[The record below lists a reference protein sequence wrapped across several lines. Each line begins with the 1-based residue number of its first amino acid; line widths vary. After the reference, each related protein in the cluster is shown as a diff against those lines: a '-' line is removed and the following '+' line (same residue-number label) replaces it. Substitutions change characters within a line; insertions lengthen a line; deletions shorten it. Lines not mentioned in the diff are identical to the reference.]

1 MWCRNQIER
10 LYDNKYA
17 LDLSNSLFFD
27 VYPNIN
33 FLMLELGIEETSFFL
48 GNHIHDEHQFY
59 KCVIKITNL
68 QDNSNGLIITF
79 QRVINVHKPTGN
91 NDMKQDVEVLEYR
104 DFVFGFQQIYSEII
118 YYTESFESK
127 ILNTRD
133 PILHSGM
140 FFNMCLDF
148 KTAMHFYLF
157 YCENVVKICEDLKNN
172 YRDGFLKLKER
183 INLLIFPLERKVLIE
198 KNNGNRTSK

>member
-1 MWCRNQIER
+1 MWSRNQIEK

-27 VYPNIN
+27 VYPNIS
-33 FLMLELGIEETSFFL
+33 FLMIELGITETSFVI
-48 GNHIHDEHQFY
+48 GNHVYDEHQFY
-59 KCVIKITNL
+59 RCLIQVTNL
-68 QDNSNGLIITF
+68 QDNSNGLTITL
-79 QRVINVHKPTGN
+79 QKVINVQRPTGN
-91 NDMKQDVEVLEYR
+91 NDDMIQEIEVLEYR
-104 DFVFGFQQIYSEII
+104 DFTFGFEQIYSEVI

-140 FFNMCLDF
+140 FFDMALNF
-148 KTAMHFYLF
+148 KTAIHFYLF
-157 YCENVVKICEDLKNN
+157 YCENVVKICEDLKTN
-172 YRDGFLKLKER
+172 YRDGFLKLRER

-198 KNNGNRTSK
+198 KNNN